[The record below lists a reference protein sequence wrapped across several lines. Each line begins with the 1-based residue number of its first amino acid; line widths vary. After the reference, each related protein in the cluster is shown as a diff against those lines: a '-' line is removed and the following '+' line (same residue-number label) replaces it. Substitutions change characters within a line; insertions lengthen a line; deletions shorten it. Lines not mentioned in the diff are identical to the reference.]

1 MSTGTAGPSNGA
13 TPDRDPLEPDMDP
26 ALHAGLE
33 RWRANVGDPVSLD
46 IAPPAAPRLSGV
58 DVISWNMAIGL
69 GELDRLL
76 TVLRET
82 HAVSASADR
91 PLLVLAQEAFRC
103 GGSVPPAALGAWH
116 GGLAPGAGRLCITD
130 VARKHGLSLRYSPS
144 MRNGA
149 HASDRGNAV
158 LSSAALT
165 AARAHLL
172 PFVRQR
178 RVAVAAALRGHE
190 DIAFVS
196 AHLDTHG
203 RTRPSGRW
211 VGSHG
216 RGEQARALGR
226 LLGEL
231 TGTVV
236 LGADLNSVRGMTDRA
251 VRELVTAGL
260 HPARR
265 LGGWRHTFHRPLPL
279 LLDHVMYRCSAG
291 RIRAASVLRIDEAPR
306 DRSPAVFGSDHH
318 PLLARIELDG

>member
-1 MSTGTAGPSNGA
+1 MT
-13 TPDRDPLEPDMDP
+13 DRDPLEPHTDP
-26 ALHAGLE
+26 AFHPMVD

-46 IAPPAAPRLSGV
+46 LATAAAPRLVGV
-58 DVISWNMAIGL
+58 DVITWNMAIGL

-76 TVLRET
+76 GVLRET
-82 HAVSASADR
+82 HAVAASAER
-91 PLLVLAQEAFRC
+91 PLVVLAQEAYRT
-103 GGSVPPAALGAWH
+103 GASVPPTAQGAWH
-116 GGLAPGAGRLCITD
+116 GGLAPRTIRTCITQI
-130 VARKHGLSLRYSPS
+130 AHNHGLSLRYSPS

-149 HASDRGNAV
+149 HASDRGNAI

-165 AARAHLL
+165 GAQAHLL

-178 RVAVAAALRGHE
+178 RVAVAAALLGH
-190 DIAFVS
+190 DDVSFVS

-203 RTRPSGRW
+203 RARPPGRW

-231 TGTVV
+231 PGTVV

-251 VRELVTAGL
+251 VRELVVAGL

-265 LGGWRHTFHRPLPL
+265 LGAWRHTFHRPLPM
-279 LLDHVMYRCSAG
+279 LLDHVMYRCSVG
-291 RIRAASVLRIDEAPR
+291 RVRLATVIRIDEAPR